1 MIAKSIKGRSTEEIS
16 EALTESMADARPD
29 EPVGR
34 GYHPTL
40 AIVFIS
46 VKQDREAVC
55 KLLDD
60 KGIQVFGATTAGEFI
75 DGEIEGG
82 SIVLMLL
89 DMDPAFFKIVFLETS
104 QKTSF
109 EDAIKLGITGK
120 ETFTNPAFIIANSG
134 VSLDGEP
141 FVEGIIEGFGK
152 SPSSTCPNGSSG
164 RGDREVTIFGGK
176 AGDDLALESTF
187 VFTNGKSKDNAIVAL
202 IIDED
207 KIDVK
212 GIATCG
218 WKAIGTTKTVTKSE
232 GNIVYTIDN
241 KPALDMLMNYLG
253 VEIKQEGNKEI
264 VTFLSSWYYPLQV
277 ERENEAPVIRTAM
290 FANREDRSLICS
302 GKVPQGSK
310 IRFSLPPDFDSI
322 DTVVAD
328 CKGIKENA
336 QQQADALIMF
346 SCVSRY
352 LSFGVVMKEEIE
364 QVQKI
369 WDVPMAGFFSYG
381 EYGKS
386 PSAGQAGK
394 TSKYDYHNNTCCLVV
409 LKEK

>member
-1 MIAKSIKGRSTEEIS
+1 MKAKSIKGKSTEEIS
-16 EALTESMADARPD
+16 TALTESMAD
-29 EPVGR
+29 GFN
-34 GYHPTL
+34 PTL
-40 AIVFIS
+40 AIVFLS
-46 VKQDREAVC
+46 VKQDREAISR
-55 KLLDD
+55 LLNE
-60 KGIQVFGATTAGEFI
+60 KRIQIFGATTAGEFI
-75 DGEIEGG
+75 DGEIGEG
-82 SIVLMLL
+82 SIVMMLL
-89 DMDPAFFKIVFLETS
+89 DMNPAYFKIEFLETS
-104 QKTSF
+104 QKTAF
-109 EDAIKLGITGK
+109 EDAYKLGVTGK
-120 ETFTNPAFIIANSG
+120 EIFTNPAFIIANSG

-141 FVEGIIEGFGK
+141 FVEGIQQSFGK
-152 SPSSTCPNGSSG
+152 TSSPA
-164 RGDREVTIFGGK
+164 DREVTILGGK

-187 VFTNGKSKDNAIVAL
+187 VFTNGKSKDCALVAL

-218 WKAIGTTKTVTKSE
+218 WQAIGTTKTVTKSE
-232 GNIVYTIDN
+232 GNIVYTIDD

-253 VEIKQEGNKEI
+253 VEIKQENNKDI

-277 ERENEAPVIRTAM
+277 ERENVDPVIRTAM

-310 IRFSLPPDFDSI
+310 IKFSLPPDFDSI
-322 DTVVAD
+322 DKVVAD
-328 CKGIKENA
+328 CKSIKENIYD
-336 QQQADALIMF
+336 QADALIMF

-352 LSFGVVMKEEIE
+352 LSFGVVMKEELE

-369 WDVPMAGFFSYG
+369 WDAPMVGFFSYG

-386 PSAGQAGK
+386 LSAGHGGK
-394 TSKYDYHNNTCCLVV
+394 TGKCDYHNNTCCLAV

>member
-1 MIAKSIKGRSTEEIS
+1 MKAKSIKGKTSEEIQS
-16 EALTESMADARPD
+16 ALDQINAD
-29 EPVGR
+29 GFK
-34 GYHPTL
+34 PTL

-46 VKQDREAVC
+46 VKQDREAISR
-55 KLLDD
+55 LLDE
-60 KGIQVFGATTAGEFI
+60 KGIQIFGATTAGEFI
-75 DGEIEGG
+75 DGEIEDG
-82 SIVLMLL
+82 SIVMLLL
-89 DMDPAFFKIVFLETS
+89 DMDPAYFKIEFLETS
-104 QKTSF
+104 PETVLD
-109 EDAIKLGITGK
+109 DANKLGITGK

-141 FVEGIIEGFGK
+141 IVEGIIQGFGK
-152 SPSSTCPNGSSG
+152 SLLTAHPNGASG
-164 RGDREVTIFGGK
+164 RADREVTVFGGK

-187 VFTNGKSKDNAIVAL
+187 VFTNGKSNSCAIVAL

-218 WKAIGTTKTVTKSE
+218 WQAIGTTKTVTKSE
-232 GNIVYTIDN
+232 GNIVYTIDD

-277 ERENEAPVIRTAM
+277 ERENVDPVIRTAM
-290 FANREDRSLICS
+290 FANREERSLICS

-310 IRFSLPPDFDSI
+310 IKFSLPPDFDSI
-322 DTVVAD
+322 EKVVAE
-328 CKGIKENA
+328 CKSLKDNA
-336 QQQADALIMF
+336 QHQADALIMF

-352 LSFGVVMKEEIE
+352 LSFGVVVKEELE

-369 WDVPMAGFFSYG
+369 WDAPMAGFFSYG

-386 PSAGQAGK
+386 K
-394 TSKYDYHNNTCCLVV
+394 TGKYDYHNNTCCLVV

>member
-1 MIAKSIKGRSTEEIS
+1 MKAKSIKGKSTEEIS
-16 EALTESMADARPD
+16 SALDESISD
-29 EPVGR
+29 
-34 GYHPTL
+34 GYKPTL

-46 VKQDREAVC
+46 VKQDIEAIS
-55 KLLDD
+55 KLLDE
-60 KGIQVFGATTAGEFI
+60 KNIRIFGATTAGEFI

-82 SIVLMLL
+82 SIVLLL
-89 DMDPAFFKIVFLETS
+89 IDINPSYFKIELLETS
-104 QKTSF
+104 QETAF
-109 EDAIKLGITGK
+109 EDAKKLGFIGS
-120 ETFTNPAFIIANSG
+120 ETFSNPAFIIANSG

-141 FVEGIIEGFGK
+141 FVEGIIK
-152 SPSSTCPNGSSG
+152 SFSNSSSSVEK
-164 RGDREVTIFGGK
+164 EVTIFGGK

-187 VFTNGKSKDNAIVAL
+187 VFTNGKNSSCGIVAL

-207 KIDVK
+207 KVDVK

-218 WKAIGTTKTVTKSE
+218 WKAIGTTKTVTRSE
-232 GNIVYTIDN
+232 GNIVYTIDD

-253 VEIKQEGNKEI
+253 VEIKQEDNKDI

-277 ERENEAPVIRTAM
+277 ERENVDPVIRTAM

-310 IRFSLPPDFDSI
+310 IKFSLPPDFDSI

-328 CKGIKENA
+328 CRGIKDNA
-336 QQQADALIMF
+336 QQEADALIMF

-352 LSFGVVMKEEIE
+352 LSFGMVMKEEIE

-386 PSAGQAGK
+386 QPAGLPGK
-394 TSKYDYHNNTCCLVV
+394 IAKYDYHNNTCCLVV